1 MAALDRLSGT
11 GGTYF
16 CQVTTAHTGLSLSGI
31 VINTDAVFTT
41 LTITDGAG
49 TTYNALLTT
58 APYGQNLSGRTVKA
72 GMMITAPEGSRFTA
86 LTMSSGTCIGIITRS
101 L

>member
-16 CQVTTAHTGLSLSGI
+16 FPTTTAHTGLSLSGI

-86 LTMSSGTCIGIITRS
+86 LAMSSGTCIGVITRS

>member
-16 CQVTTAHTGLSLSGI
+16 CQVTTAHTGLTFSGI

-41 LTITDGAG
+41 LTITDSAG

-58 APYGQNLSGRTVKA
+58 APYGQNLSARTVKA
-72 GMMITAPEGSRFTA
+72 GMMLTAPEGSMFTA